1 MTSRRKKLT
10 DISNAIYGLHDELWP
25 QQTELMGLC
34 EEAAE
39 LVKEAR
45 TKLEGAMCVIDE
57 ELGIA

>member
-1 MTSRRKKLT
+1 MTSRQKKLT

-45 TKLEGAMCVIDE
+45 VRLEEAMCVIEE